1 MRHNAHFNQYRYHH
15 CNTQGLAHKQLAI
28 AFKWCDCCSVCVA
41 TNISMGMEKQSETQA
56 VIVCYHVLDYSVLH
70 HSVLFHLVCLVALHA
85 AIALFDGSG

>member
-1 MRHNAHFNQYRYHH
+1 
-15 CNTQGLAHKQLAI
+15 
-28 AFKWCDCCSVCVA
+28 
-41 TNISMGMEKQSETQA
+41 MGMEKQSETQA